1 MTTTLSSEL
10 TTTVPANLA
19 RQFNL
24 RPGTQLDWQAE
35 ENGIVIHVKVAEPSR
50 EELLRQVR
58 ELGRKGKQ
66 KGEDAV
72 GDLIRQRVQDDEG
85 RSQVLA

>member
-50 EELLRQVR
+50 HALVARLH
-58 ELGRKGKQ
+58 ELGAKHRRP
-66 KGEDAV
+66 GEDAV
-72 GDLIRQRVQDDEG
+72 ADLIREREMDDEL
-85 RSQVLA
+85 RNKVLE